1 MKKFIFILLFLFPLG
16 ELVGSQSH
24 WNYGSGEGSK
34 THWNYGSGEGSKTH
48 WNYGSGEGSNTHWNY
63 GSGEGSKTHWNYGSG
78 LTFPDN
84 PMIDVCL
91 GLRGS
96 GDTLPSICNYITP
109 E

>member
-1 MKKFIFILLFLFPLG
+1 MKKLIFVLLFLFPLSKS
-16 ELVGSQSH
+16 VGSESH
-24 WNYGSGEGSK
+24 WNYGSGIGSER
-34 THWNYGSGEGSKTH
+34 HWD
-48 WNYGSGEGSNTHWNY
+48 
-63 GSGEGSKTHWNYGSG
+63 YGSG

-96 GDTLPSICNYITP
+96 GYALPSICNYITP

>member
-1 MKKFIFILLFLFPLG
+1 MIEFLKNYQKIRKFIFVLLFLFPLG
-16 ELVGSQSH
+16 ELVGSQS
-24 WNYGSGEGSK
+24 
-34 THWNYGSGEGSKTH
+34 
-48 WNYGSGEGSNTHWNY
+48 HWNY

>member
-48 WNYGSGEGSNTHWNY
+48 WNYGSG
-63 GSGEGSKTHWNYGSG
+63 

>member
-1 MKKFIFILLFLFPLG
+1 MKKLIFVLLFLFPLSKS
-16 ELVGSQSH
+16 VGSESH
-24 WNYGSGEGSK
+24 WNYGSGIGSES
-34 THWNYGSGEGSKTH
+34 HWNFGSGIGSERHWDYGSGIGSERH
-48 WNYGSGEGSNTHWNY
+48 WD
-63 GSGEGSKTHWNYGSG
+63 YGSG

-96 GDTLPSICNYITP
+96 GYALPSICNYITP

>member
-34 THWNYGSGEGSKTH
+34 THWNYGSGEGS
-48 WNYGSGEGSNTHWNY
+48 N
-63 GSGEGSKTHWNYGSG
+63 THWNYGSG